1 MTTINP
7 FLLVLLDLQNEYQRF
22 ERIFNPQLL
31 CRFNH
36 KTQCLAYIS
45 SRLTNI
51 RLLHFFI
58 PKSEH
63 IEIIGDNISFFN
75 TIYYIYCMNQESI
88 NQMKEQYNFPMFFKI
103 FHVES
108 LSTYLRQAAI
118 AHLIEQAERTKHE
131 PDEHDIALQAAAEL
145 ADALS
150 RELYDHMKD
159 KTGVQPDDH

>member
-7 FLLVLLDLQNEYQRF
+7 FLLVLLDLENEYEKF

-31 CRFNH
+31 CRFNN
-36 KTQCLAYIS
+36 KIQCLTYIS

-58 PKSEH
+58 PKSEY
-63 IEIIGDNISFFN
+63 IEIIGDNINFFN

-88 NQMKEQYNFPMFFKI
+88 NQMKEQYNLPMFFKI
-103 FHVES
+103 FHVDS

-118 AHLIEQAERTKHE
+118 AHLIEQAERAKHE
-131 PDEHDIALQAAAEL
+131 PDEYDIALQEASEL
-145 ADALS
+145 SDALAN
-150 RELYDHMKD
+150 ELYKHMIN
-159 KTGVQPDDH
+159 KTGVLPDD

>member
-31 CRFNH
+31 CRFNN

-63 IEIIGDNISFFN
+63 NEINDNIIFFN
-75 TIYYIYCMNQESI
+75 TIYYIYCMDQESI
-88 NQMKEQYNFPMFFKI
+88 KEMKEQYNLPMFFKI

-118 AHLIEQAERTKHE
+118 AHLIERAERTKHE
-131 PDEHDIALQAAAEL
+131 PDEYDIALHEAAEL
-145 ADALS
+145 SDALAN
-150 RELYDHMKD
+150 ELHEYMID
-159 KTGVQPDDH
+159 KIGV